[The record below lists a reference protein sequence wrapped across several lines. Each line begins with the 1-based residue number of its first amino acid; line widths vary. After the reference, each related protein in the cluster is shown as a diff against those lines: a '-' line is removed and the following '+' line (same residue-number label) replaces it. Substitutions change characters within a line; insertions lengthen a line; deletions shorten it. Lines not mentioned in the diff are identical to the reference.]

1 MALPSLPIGDTGSTL
16 ALDARNLAAL
26 KQQAKAA
33 PGESLRAAAGQFEA
47 LFMQM
52 LLKSMRD
59 ALPQDGPFASE
70 TTRTYTAMFDQQ
82 VAQELAKKGVGIA
95 DLLVRQLTP
104 RTAGTPAAGGKAA
117 RAAGTGAGEG
127 AGAAFAGMRP
137 RRVAAG
143 VGVPVAAAA
152 DKAAAAATPSVAAA
166 PTAPSLP
173 ERARAFLERM
183 RPQAEAAAQ
192 AAGIPVT
199 FLLAQAALET
209 GWGRHQ
215 PRAAD
220 GTASHNLFGIKAG
233 SGWQG
238 SRTLA
243 ATTEF
248 VAGRATT
255 AVESFRAYGSYGEAF
270 EDFTR
275 LIRGSPRYAGVLAAT
290 GDGNAYARQL
300 QQAGYATD
308 PRYAEKL
315 GRLIE
320 AVGRHLTGAPPQVA
334 ALPADKRSGAA

>member
-1 MALPSLPIGDTGSTL
+1 MALPSLPIGDTGSAL
-16 ALDARNLAAL
+16 ALDSRNLAAL
-26 KQQAKAA
+26 RQQAKAA

-104 RTAGTPAAGGKAA
+104 RAAGAPAVDGKAA

-127 AGAAFAGMRP
+127 AGAAFAGMP
-137 RRVAAG
+137 RRAALRVDAPTPAMG
-143 VGVPVAAAA
+143 
-152 DKAAAAATPSVAAA
+152 DKAAPAAA
-166 PTAPSLP
+166 PSAAPAPAAPSLP
-173 ERARAFLERM
+173 EKARAFLERM

-220 GTASHNLFGIKAG
+220 GSASHNLFGIKAG

-255 AVESFRAYGSYGEAF
+255 AMESFRAYGSYGEAF
-270 EDFTR
+270 ADFTR

-315 GRLIE
+315 GRMIE
-320 AVGRHLTGAPPQVA
+320 AVGRHLTGAPAQVA
-334 ALPADKRSGAA
+334 ASPADKRSGAA

>member
-1 MALPSLPIGDTGSTL
+1 MALPSLPIGDTGSAL

-104 RTAGTPAAGGKAA
+104 RTAGTPAADGKAA

-152 DKAAAAATPSVAAA
+152 DKTAAAATPSAAAA

-173 ERARAFLERM
+173 ERARAFPERM

-220 GTASHNLFGIKAG
+220 GTASHNRFGIKAG
-233 SGWQG
+233 SSWQG

-248 VAGRATT
+248 AAGRATT
-255 AVESFRAYGSYGEAF
+255 AVEAFRAYGSYGEAF
-270 EDFTR
+270 ADFTR

-320 AVGRHLTGAPPQVA
+320 AVARHLTGAPPQVA
-334 ALPADKRSGAA
+334 ASPADKRSGAA